1 MSGSK
6 SKTTSNQTTNQTAT
20 TTPNAPSWIQQPTEN
35 YYAQVNNLANSGQP
49 LVAGPSELQQQAFQG
64 AANLGQPR
72 IGGNM
77 TGGGASVFDLAGM
90 LGLNAGTAGANTT
103 DGTALSRFSGY
114 RPAAEAQAQGYQGQG
129 YTAGGPAEAG
139 GYTASGPAGGRGY
152 TASGPFTP
160 QGYDPS
166 QATSQGYQAQGY
178 QAGMVDPNAFQV
190 GQTTVGPMTQATAR
204 NFTDANFSAYENPY
218 TTAVTDTTMA
228 DIDANDGRIRAQQAA
243 QQAANGGV
251 RNSNNAVLSAL
262 TEGELSRARASSLAN
277 IRSQGFNTSAGLI
290 TGDNDRQANVSQFNA
305 GQANQGVLA
314 QAQADAS
321 RNQLLAQLQS
331 AGIMSNQSAG
341 NDAARFGAGAANDA
355 GQFNSGLNAQTSQ
368 FNTGQTNDA
377 RSLLS
382 QQLQQAGLDF
392 AGRQDQAGQFGA
404 DAFNRSAQDYAG
416 RSDQA
421 GQFGA
426 DARNRSA
433 LDAAGRQDQAG
444 AFGANARNQASQF
457 GADAANRAGLDF
469 AGRSDQAG
477 QFGANAFNQNSQ
489 NNAAALNQSSQFNAG
504 QQDNALMRQLQAA
517 GLLGNL
523 GTTMSADNRANIGMQ
538 AELGGQQREI
548 RQRQMAEEYQRLAM
562 LQGLLGVNPN
572 NFIGQAVVSNGT
584 QSGNQTTT
592 QNPSLLTSIGQGA
605 STAAS
610 LAALFSDRRLKADIK
625 PVGTDAKGRKW
636 YDYRYLWD
644 AVGTVH
650 RGVMAQE
657 ILASDPQAVGTRA
670 GFFTVDYSK
679 LEMA

>member
-72 IGGNM
+72 IGGNGNM

-139 GYTASGPAGGRGY
+139 GYTASGP
-152 TASGPFTP
+152 FTP

-166 QATSQGYQAQGY
+166 MASAQGYQAQGY

-204 NFTDANFSAYENPY
+204 NFTDADFSAYENPY

-305 GQANQGVLA
+305 AQANQAALA

-331 AGIMSNQSAG
+331 AGILSNQSAG

-355 GQFNSGLNAQTSQ
+355 GQFNSGLNAQNSQ
-368 FNTGQTNDA
+368 FNAGQTNDA
-377 RSLLS
+377 RSLLA

-392 AGRQDQAGQFGA
+392 
-404 DAFNRSAQDYAG
+404 AG

-457 GADAANRAGLDF
+457 GADAANRAGLDL

-489 NNAAALNQSSQFNAG
+489 NNAAALNQGSQFNAG

>member
-1 MSGSK
+1 MSASK
-6 SKTTSNQTTNQTAT
+6 SKTTSNQTSNQTAK
-20 TTPNAPSWIQQPTEN
+20 TTPDVPSWIQQPTEN

-49 LVAGPSELQQQAFQG
+49 FVAGPSELQQQAFQG

-114 RPAAEAQAQGYQGQG
+114 RPAAEAQTQGY
-129 YTAGGPAEAG
+129 AP
-139 GYTASGPAGGRGY
+139 SGAV
-152 TASGPFTP
+152 SP

-166 QATSQGYQAQGY
+166 MASAQGYQAQGY
-178 QAGMVDPNAFQV
+178 QAGMVDPNAFRV
-190 GQTTVGPMTQATAR
+190 GQTTVGPMSQASAR

-243 QQAANGGV
+243 QQASNGGV

-331 AGIMSNQSAG
+331 AGILSNQSAG

-355 GQFNSGLNAQTSQ
+355 GQFNSGLNAQNSQ
-368 FNTGQTNDA
+368 FNAGQTNDA
-377 RSLLS
+377 RSLLA
-382 QQLQQAGLDF
+382 QQFQQAGLDF
-392 AGRQDQAGQFGA
+392 AGR
-404 DAFNRSAQDYAG
+404 
-416 RSDQA
+416 SDQA
-421 GQFGA
+421 GQF
-426 DARNRSA
+426 R
-433 LDAAGRQDQAG
+433 
-444 AFGANARNQASQF
+444 
-457 GADAANRAGLDF
+457 ADAANRAGLDF

-489 NNAAALNQSSQFNAG
+489 NNAAALNQGSQFNAG

-538 AELGGQQREI
+538 AELGGQQRDI

-592 QNPSLLTSIGQGA
+592 QTPSLLTQVGQGA

-610 LAALFSDRRLKADIK
+610 LAALFSDRRLKADIE
-625 PVGTDAKGRKW
+625 PVGTDAKGRRW
-636 YDYRYLWD
+636 YDFRYLWD
-644 AVGTVH
+644 EPGTVH

-657 ILASDPQAVGTRA
+657 VRETDPDAVATHES
-670 GFFTVDYSK
+670 GFLMVDYAK
-679 LEMA
+679 LEMAA